1 MLVGVTSRA
10 DGLESRRRC
19 ASRPSNSRSVP
30 NTHEEGMMPPEW
42 LVAWAPVLL
51 ALLSALAASLS
62 AHAARKSADTAHKE
76 FQVARRPF
84 PFIRWDDARLT
95 EIVTTDEHGQGQA
108 GLIINGCIHEAS
120 GVPTT
125 LHRVRMRL
133 RVGPREVG
141 HGEEPGAFQD
151 LPVGRGALLFGKHV
165 YYVLHDVRSD
175 LTISRAVYEDF
186 ARRGVP
192 IITAEAEL
200 VVSGPEQS
208 SETWRIVA
216 WLIHSRD
223 DEGKGYILRVRHFPP
238 IRDPESDSA
247 GNSDQELLR
256 PQSWST

>member
-1 MLVGVTSRA
+1 MT
-10 DGLESRRRC
+10 
-19 ASRPSNSRSVP
+19 
-30 NTHEEGMMPPEW
+30 PEW
-42 LVAWAPVLL
+42 LVAWAPVIL
-51 ALLSALAASLS
+51 ALLSALAAWKS
-62 AHAARKSADTAHKE
+62 ARAAWKSADMAHKE

-84 PFIRWDDARLT
+84 PYIRWDDARLT
-95 EIVTTDEHGQGQA
+95 EIVTTDEHGPGQA
-108 GLIINGCIHEAS
+108 GLTINGRIHEAS

-141 HGEEPGAFQD
+141 HGEDPDAFQD
-151 LPVGRGALLFGKHV
+151 LPIGRGALLFGEHV
-165 YYVLHDVRSD
+165 YYILHDVRSD
-175 LTISRAVYEDF
+175 LTINRAAYEDF

-192 IITAEAEL
+192 IITVEAEL

-238 IRDPESDSA
+238 IRDPESNPA
-247 GNSDQELLR
+247 GNSDQEPLR
-256 PQSWST
+256 PHFWST